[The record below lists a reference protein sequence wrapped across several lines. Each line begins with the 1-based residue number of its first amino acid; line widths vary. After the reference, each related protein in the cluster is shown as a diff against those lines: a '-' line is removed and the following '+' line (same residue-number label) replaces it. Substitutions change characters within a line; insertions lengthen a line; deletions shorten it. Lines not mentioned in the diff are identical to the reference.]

1 MNLIE
6 FISKFPM
13 NESCEIHYANL
24 RLERGI
30 ACKKCEKQTPHY
42 FLTSVKKFQCK
53 CCRSRT
59 NLKAGT
65 MMQDSNLPIR
75 LWFLCLHLMTGVKKS
90 FSALEMQRQLGVK
103 RYEPVWYM
111 MHKIRSTMGK
121 RDARYQLSKD
131 FEIDEAFFET
141 VNFEYIKR
149 KNDEPLKAGRG
160 SQRQTKV
167 LVMVES
173 EKIVE
178 GKKGKKDRKMGFVK
192 MVVIDDLSSKTINY
206 EVAKAAKPETT
217 ATGDDWKGYRKLDQV
232 IKKVNQQVVPPKEA
246 GKVLPWVHTMIAN
259 SKRMA
264 NGVHHSIN
272 TKYAQNYLNEFC
284 YKINRR
290 NFQSDLFDRAL
301 IAGADD
307 VWF

>member
-6 FISKFPM
+6 FINKFPT
-13 NESCEIHYANL
+13 NESCEEHYANL

-30 ACKKCEKQTPHY
+30 TCKKCDKVTEHY
-42 FLTSVKKFQCK
+42 YLRSVKKFQCK

-75 LWFLCLHLMTGVKKS
+75 MWFLCLHLMTGIKKS
-90 FSALEMQRQLGVK
+90 FSALEMQKQLGHG

-111 MHKIRSTMGK
+111 MHKIRATMGK
-121 RDARYQLSKD
+121 RDARYQLAKD
-131 FEIDEAFFET
+131 FEIDEGFFET
-141 VNFEYIKR
+141 VDFEYMKR
-149 KNDEPLKAGRG
+149 KNAEPLKAGRG

-173 EKIVE
+173 EKVVDAP
-178 GKKGKKDRKMGFVK
+178 KGKKDRKMGFVK
-192 MVVIDDLSSKTINY
+192 MVVIDDLSSETINY
-206 EVAKAAKPETT
+206 EVSKAANSETS
-217 ATGDDWKGYRKLDQV
+217 AISDDWKGYRKLDRV
-232 IKKVNQQVVPPKEA
+232 IKKVNQVVVPPKEA

-259 SKRMA
+259 SKRMT

-272 TKYAQNYLNEFC
+272 SKYAQNYLNEFC
-284 YKINRR
+284 YKTNRR